1 MYINTSV
8 MQNCGFEDLAQ
19 WPSPRPSL
27 KHFVRVEMDSDW
39 PTRIYRS
46 ILAEQISAKSE
57 IWSAKLGLR
66 ALHEP
71 AII

>member
-8 MQNCGFEDLAQ
+8 MRNCGFEDLAQ
-19 WPSPRPSL
+19 SL

-46 ILAEQISAKSE
+46 ILAEQISTKSE
-57 IWSAKLGLR
+57 IWSAN
-66 ALHEP
+66 
-71 AII
+71 